1 MLRSSAHKICSVRQS
16 RTSRETLRTTTIC
29 SAWGKVAAVASAL
42 EADDQVQ
49 QAEGQG
55 MHGGPSTD
63 FRPDTAAAIAA
74 VQQQFG

>member
-1 MLRSSAHKICSVRQS
+1 MEAHQGGGGMQQPYGGDFRPD
-16 RTSRETLRTTTIC
+16 T
-29 SAWGKVAAVASAL
+29 AAAIRA
-42 EADDQVQ
+42 VQ